1 MNTNLAMGVVVFLSY
16 NVAGFME
23 NGAGYL
29 RHFWAPAG
37 LPIAMSIPIGLLLMV
52 IELISHAARPF
63 SLSLRLF
70 GNISGDHQVLATFT
84 SLVPI
89 GVPVFFLA
97 FGLLVAVIQA
107 FVFTL
112 LTSVYIGLATAH
124 DH

>member
-1 MNTNLAMGVVVFLSY
+1 MAV
-16 NVAGFME
+16 
-23 NGAGYL
+23 
-29 RHFWAPAG
+29 
-37 LPIAMSIPIGLLLMV
+37 PIGLLLMV
-52 IELISHAARPF
+52 IELISHGARPF

-89 GVPVFFLA
+89 GVPVAFLG
-97 FGLLVAVIQA
+97 FGLLVAFIQA

-112 LTSVYIGLATAH
+112 LTAVYFGLATSH